1 MIFNAPGRWWGRRN
15 IGDVFYLVFRKD
27 NFQKFNENVFVHF
40 AAEEQFEGPI
50 HHRIDVPRL
59 DSFIHCQMIQAAI
72 VFHRVCLDLYSPEP
86 AIPTILNQ

>member
-1 MIFNAPGRWWGRRN
+1 MRPVSGGPAVGSLRSSCQSGVF
-15 IGDVFYLVFRKD
+15 GDV
-27 NFQKFNENVFVHF
+27 
-40 AAEEQFEGPI
+40 EEAFEGPI

-59 DSFIHCQMIQAAI
+59 DSFIHYQMIQAAI

>member
-1 MIFNAPGRWWGRRN
+1 MRPVGGGAAGGSLRSSRQARVLS
-15 IGDVFYLVFRKD
+15 DV
-27 NFQKFNENVFVHF
+27 
-40 AAEEQFEGPI
+40 EEVFEGPI

-59 DSFIHCQMIQAAI
+59 DSFIHYQMIQAAI